1 MIDYEMHIA
10 FSTTKASKALND
22 SFNNVVLKYGVT
34 RSQCVA
40 MYYINLAKAIGQKEL
55 AEKMNIRE
63 STMTGLLDRM
73 QRDGLIDR
81 KLDDEDMRKKTIS
94 LSKKGYEKL
103 DELIVVA
110 DDFISNAV
118 KDLKEEDIDV
128 FKKVLKSMVKSTLEW
143 EEKMVKS
150 I

>member
-1 MIDYEMHIA
+1 
-10 FSTTKASKALND
+10 
-22 SFNNVVLKYGVT
+22 
-34 RSQCVA
+34 
-40 MYYINLAKAIGQKEL
+40 
-55 AEKMNIRE
+55 
-63 STMTGLLDRM
+63 
-73 QRDGLIDR
+73 
-81 KLDDEDMRKKTIS
+81 MRKKTIS

-128 FKKVLKSMVKSTLEW
+128 FKMVLKSMVKSTLEW
-143 EEKMVKS
+143 EERMLKS